1 MRVNISHVLEN
12 RSSNAVSPATVCES
26 RIKAKTL
33 KAATTNPIPSAT
45 CKAQKKGRG
54 RGVQADDHKPRLERA
69 WCVYKIETHT

>member
-1 MRVNISHVLEN
+1 MRVNISQVLEK

-26 RIKAKTL
+26 RIKAKTP

-45 CKAQKKGRG
+45 CKAQKGG